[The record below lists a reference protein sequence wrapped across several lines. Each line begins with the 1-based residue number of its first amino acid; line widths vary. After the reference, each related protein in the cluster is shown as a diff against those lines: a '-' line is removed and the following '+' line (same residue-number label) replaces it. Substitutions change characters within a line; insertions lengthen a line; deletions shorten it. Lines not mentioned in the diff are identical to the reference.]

1 MASSFSTIRP
11 QDDANSQQCSDWAD
25 NLITSLTA
33 SGHTKAIDVDNLT
46 PADTPNI
53 VAALKS
59 SSNLICYFGHG
70 DESNWLTHN
79 ATTVDKSNVSA
90 AAGKAVV
97 SVACKTARGLGP
109 DAITAGV
116 EAWLGFTCKVPVI
129 TPHKGVDPVG
139 DAIVD
144 GLTVLGAAKT
154 MQEAR
159 DEIRSKM
166 DQLVTEYDTGKYA
179 LHPAANIG
187 YFAALALR
195 DHVVVHGN
203 TGFVP
208 LK

>member
-1 MASSFSTIRP
+1 VASPFSVIRP
-11 QDDANSQQCSDWAD
+11 QDDGNSQQCSDWAD
-25 NLITSLTA
+25 NLITNLKA
-33 SGHTKAIDVDNLT
+33 GGHSKAIDVDNLT
-46 PADTPNI
+46 PANSSNI
-53 VAALKS
+53 LAALKS
-59 SSNLICYFGHG
+59 GSSLICYFGHG
-70 DESNWLTHN
+70 DEGSWLTHS

-90 AAGKAVV
+90 AAGRAIV

-116 EAWLGFTCKVPVI
+116 EAWLGFTCKVAVI
-129 TPHKGVDPVG
+129 TPHKGVDPIG

-144 GLTVLGAAKT
+144 GLTELGAAKT

-166 DQLVTEYDTGKYA
+166 DKLVTEYDTGKYA
-179 LHPAANIG
+179 MHPAANIG

>member
-1 MASSFSTIRP
+1 VASSFSIIRP
-11 QDDANSQQCSDWAD
+11 QDDGNSQQCSDWAD
-25 NLITSLTA
+25 NLIPNLTA
-33 SGHTKAIDVDNLT
+33 QGHTKTVDVDQLT
-46 PADTPNI
+46 PANTSNI

-59 SSNLICYFGHG
+59 SSDLICYFGHG
-70 DESNWLTHN
+70 DEDSWLTN
-79 ATTVDKSNVSA
+79 SAITVDKSNVSA

-97 SVACKTARGLGP
+97 SVACKTGKGLGP

-116 EAWLGFTCKVPVI
+116 EAWLGFTCKVAVI
-129 TPHKGVDPVG
+129 TPHKGVDPIG

-144 GLTVLGAAKT
+144 GLSVLATAKT
-154 MQEAR
+154 MQEAH
-159 DEIRSKM
+159 DEIRSQM

-203 TGFVP
+203 SGFVP